1 MLLAIDIG
9 NTNTTVGLY
18 DGEQL
23 KGHWR
28 IQSDKEKTA
37 DEYGI
42 LLTQLLT
49 HKGFS
54 PKAVDA
60 VIIAC
65 VLPPV
70 LPAMER
76 MCQSYLGAKPLVV
89 THELDTGIVNRYQS
103 PRDVGA
109 DRIVNAVAA
118 KAKYPLPAIVVDFG
132 TATTFDCISERGEY
146 LGGVICPGIGISL
159 EALFARAS
167 KLPRV
172 SLKDP
177 GSAIGSNTAHSIQA
191 GIVYGTVGEV
201 DGIVRAIKQE
211 MQGDPTV
218 IATGG
223 QARAIAG
230 LCSSVDVI
238 DELLTLDGLRMI
250 YERNKDR

>member
-1 MLLAIDIG
+1 MLLAVDIG
-9 NTNTTVGLY
+9 NTNTTLGLY
-18 DGEQL
+18 DGEAL
-23 KGHWR
+23 KAHWR
-28 IQSDKEKTA
+28 VQSDKEKTA

-42 LLTQLLT
+42 LLAQLLA
-49 HKGFS
+49 HKGYAL
-54 PKAVDA
+54 KDVCA
-60 VIIAC
+60 IAISC

-70 LPAMER
+70 LPAIER
-76 MCQSYLGAKPLVV
+76 MCQSYFGVNPLVV
-89 THELDTGIVNRYQS
+89 THEVDTGVVIRYQH

-132 TATTFDCISERGEY
+132 TATTFDCVSAEAEY

-172 SLKDP
+172 SFQHP
-177 GSAIGSNTAHSIQA
+177 GSAMGTNTVHSIQA
-191 GIVYGTVGEV
+191 GIIYGTAGEV
-201 DGIVRAIKQE
+201 DGIVRALKKE

-223 QARAIAG
+223 YARAIAAH
-230 LCSSVDVI
+230 CSTIDVI
-238 DELLTLDGLRMI
+238 DEMLTLDGLRVI
-250 YERNKDR
+250 YERNKHR